1 MGHKFDFSGWA
12 TRNDLR
18 CSDGRIIR
26 KDAFKDND
34 GQTVPLVW
42 QHRHDD
48 PMNVLGHA
56 LLENRD
62 EGVYAYC
69 TFNDTDVGQHAKAL
83 VEHGDVTALSIYA
96 NQLKQHGGDVL
107 HGAIKEVSLVL
118 AGANPGAY
126 IDNPVLAHSDGSLE
140 DIDDEATIYTG
151 EGIYL
156 AHADSED
163 EEPEQAKKEAKAVP
177 TDKKEKTVKDVFDEF
192 TEEQKQ
198 VVYFMIGQALEENG
212 KGKAAD
218 DEDEEEEEEEK
229 IQHAD
234 EDPEEEDDADEAP
247 QSNKKEKTV
256 KDVFD
261 EFTEEQKQVV
271 YFMIGQALEDNKKE
285 IEHSDFEGEDFMKHN
300 VFDVESAP
308 QGTYLTHSD
317 EEAIINSAK
326 KYGSFKQ
333 AVEDFAEANGLELS
347 HAEGDP
353 VDVSGANS
361 YATLNT
367 NGVDLLFPEFRDV
380 RPGAPEIVRND
391 EAWVKAVLGKVHKT
405 PYSRIRTRQV
415 DIRGIEA
422 LRAKGYLK
430 GKEKALAGKYTVAKR
445 STEPQT
451 VYVKSALNRDD
462 IVDITDFDYVQYQYG
477 IDRAELEKELARA
490 ILVGDGRDAASAD
503 KIDPQKIRPIWTDD
517 SIFTIRKT
525 LTLDATANG
534 NNTADNF
541 GAGYR
546 YASAMEEAIL
556 AAKIDYRGSGAAT
569 MFTTQTSFN
578 KMLLAKDLNGRRIYA
593 NKNELMT
600 ALDVNDMYN
609 VPEME
614 NLTRTSGGKTYKLV
628 AIIGNLADY
637 SMGATKGGEITHFT
651 DFDIDFNQQKSLL
664 ETRCSGATTRLFSF
678 IVIEEEVTVSSEEDD
693 GET

>member
-48 PMNVLGHA
+48 PTNVLGHA

-140 DIDDEATIYTG
+140 NIDDEATIYTG

-163 EEPEQAKKEAKAVP
+163 EESEQATKEAKTVP

-218 DEDEEEEEEEK
+218 DEDEEEDEDEK

-234 EDPEEEDDADEAP
+234 EEPEEDDTDESEP
-247 QSNKKEKTV
+247 SGKKEKTV

-261 EFTEEQKQVV
+261 ELTEEQKQVV

-347 HAEGDP
+347 HADGDP

-367 NGVDLLFPEFRDV
+367 NGVDLLFPEFHDV

-422 LRAKGYLK
+422 LR
-430 GKEKALAGKYTVAKR
+430 
-445 STEPQT
+445 
-451 VYVKSALNRDD
+451 ALNRDD

-525 LTLDATANG
+525 LVIDATANG

-541 GAGYR
+541 GMGYR
-546 YASAMEEAIL
+546 YANAMEEAIL

-593 NKNELMT
+593 NRNELMT

-614 NLTRTSGGKTYKLV
+614 NLTRTAGGKTYKLV

-678 IVIEEEVTVSSEEDD
+678 IVIEEEVTVSGEDD
-693 GET
+693 GEDDGE

>member
-48 PMNVLGHA
+48 PTNVLGHA

-156 AHADSED
+156 AHADSEK
-163 EEPEQAKKEAKAVP
+163 EEPEEAEKEAKAVP

-192 TEEQKQ
+192 TDEQKQ

-212 KGKAAD
+212 KGKATD
-218 DEDEEEEEEEK
+218 DEEDEDEEDEK

-234 EDPEEEDDADEAP
+234 EEPEEDDDADESAP
-247 QSNKKEKTV
+247 SGKKEKTV

-261 EFTEEQKQVV
+261 EFTDEQKQVV

-285 IEHSDFEGEDFMKHN
+285 IEHSDFEGDDFMKHN

-317 EEAIINSAK
+317 EEAIIASAK

-347 HAEGDP
+347 HADGDP
-353 VDVSGANS
+353 APVSGANS

-405 PYSRIRTRQV
+405 PFSRIKTRQV

-462 IVDITDFDYVQYQYG
+462 VVDITDFDYVTYQYG

-490 ILVGDGRDAASAD
+490 ILIGDGRDAADAD

-517 SIFTIRKT
+517 GIFTIRKT
-525 LTLDATANG
+525 LVIDATANG

-541 GAGYR
+541 GMGYR
-546 YASAMEEAIL
+546 YANAMEEAIL

-569 MFTTQTSFN
+569 MFTTQTTFN

-614 NLTRTSGGKTYKLV
+614 NQTRTAGGKTYKLV

-651 DFDIDFNQQKSLL
+651 DFDIDFNQHKSLL

-678 IVIEEEVTVSSEEDD
+678 IVIEEEVTAAAEDD
-693 GET
+693 GE